1 MNVYCVWQMAEAY
14 EGADWCV
21 GIYSDLDKAEL
32 ALSQY
37 REEKGESEAY
47 TYITKVELNC
57 NAFNNVADAV
67 GVIQ

>member
-47 TYITKVELNC
+47 TYITKVELNR
-57 NAFNNVADAV
+57 NSFDNVADAV